1 MTENKEQIKRKKLVG
16 LEAADYEHPLDRA
29 AIKTPGIY
37 SRCKKVIT
45 IDLLTISNRNLIGI
59 E

>member
-29 AIKTPGIY
+29 AIKTLSSIPGV
-37 SRCKKVIT
+37 RK
-45 IDLLTISNRNLIGI
+45 L
-59 E
+59 